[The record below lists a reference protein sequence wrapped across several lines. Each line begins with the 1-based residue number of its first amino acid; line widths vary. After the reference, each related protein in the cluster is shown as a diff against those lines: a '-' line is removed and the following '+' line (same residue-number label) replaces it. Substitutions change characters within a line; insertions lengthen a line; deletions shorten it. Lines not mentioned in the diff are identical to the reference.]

1 MIQPFPNRFLRRM
14 LLAVVY
20 VLSVLGIV
28 ASGGGGG
35 GGSGDGLTTISYS
48 GNTDPAVISRSN
60 ATRLVGNV
68 LIGQTIVG
76 SSSGGSPKGDT
87 SIDTTA
93 QGIGLAQF
101 PGRLTRMLRNALQ
114 SSPNFL
120 SRSTTVRARTNV
132 DLTEPCDNNGGSVHI
147 TGFIE
152 DNGTGTLTLDYIN
165 CREGDE
171 TLDGTVTVQI
181 NAFDFGFFLPTDAIY
196 NFTILTISSSTI
208 NASLSGSIHSQI
220 SIGTET
226 EQLTVD
232 KLVAR
237 NNATGEMLMI
247 TNQVSIITYDIFL
260 APSSF
265 SVTITGRIFDSTHG
279 YVDFTTIVAITFS
292 TITQEY
298 PDGGQL
304 LLTGNLNSGIQV
316 TVISDTHTLLD
327 LDFDGDTTF
336 EIAHTVSWA
345 EIEGE
350 TELTDLDDDG
360 MHDNWEQA
368 NGLDPNNPA
377 DINLDNDIDGASNI
391 EEYRGGA
398 DPSDSGSIPINA
410 DLSLDMA
417 AFPAAVLLGDS
428 LIYNITVRNNGPNDV
443 TDVVVEDTLPV
454 GMTLDS
460 VTPSQGTCTGTSII
474 TCNIG
479 LMIDNSS
486 ATIDIVA
493 TPTSEGVATNAA
505 IVASGTL
512 DLDPTNNVA
521 TMAGGAGSSA
531 SAIQA
536 QIDAAIDGDSI
547 LVPPG
552 IYIGTINISGKNITV
567 ASEQGPLVTV
577 IDGNRLDTV
586 VTINSNSSTVEGF
599 TIQNGTNATVG
610 GGGIEIGAGAPT
622 ILNNIVANNLFRGIE
637 LAFTSAVVRQ
647 NTIRNNSRG
656 GISIRGAGSAVV
668 IDNFILNNS
677 GPSSSLD
684 AGGISMNAAGTPTI
698 QDNTISGNTGGAIS
712 MGNSSNALIL
722 QNIVSNNSGVNCG
735 GIEWLVPS
743 GNTGPRVINNTIV
756 YNDGGQGSA
765 ICADG
770 FDVQTLLAN
779 NIIVAKAG
787 QTAIYCGDFNN
798 FDPPIIEFNNVY
810 ASSGQGYGGIC
821 TDQTGINGNFFGD
834 PLFVDIANEEYQLRT
849 TSPSIDAGDNTVPDI
864 PALDIIGNTRFV
876 DGDQNGSTIVDMGAY
891 EYIP

>member
-1 MIQPFPNRFLRRM
+1 MQITPDRLLRGS
-14 LLAVVY
+14 LLTVVY
-20 VLSVLGIV
+20 LLGILGIA

-35 GGSGDGLTTISYS
+35 GGGDDGPTSISYS

-60 ATRLVGNV
+60 AARLVGNV
-68 LIGQTIVG
+68 LVGQTIVG
-76 SSSGGSPKGDT
+76 SSSGGAARGGS
-87 SIDTTA
+87 SIDTAT

-101 PGRLTRMLRNALQ
+101 PGRLIQKLRNAMQ
-114 SSPNFL
+114 SSSSLL
-120 SRSTTVRARTNV
+120 SRSASVRARTDV
-132 DLTEPCDNNGGSVHI
+132 DETEPCDNSGGSVHI

-165 CREGDE
+165 CREGEE
-171 TLDGTVTVQI
+171 TLDGTVTAQI
-181 NAFDFGFFLPTDAIY
+181 NAFDFGFFIPTDAIY
-196 NFTILTISSSTI
+196 NFAILTITSSTI

-232 KLVAR
+232 KLVGR

-247 TNQVSIITYDIFL
+247 RNQVSVIDYDNIFS
-260 APSSF
+260 PSSF
-265 SVTITGRIFDSTHG
+265 SETITGRIYDSTHG
-279 YVDFTTIVAITFS
+279 YVDFSTIVAITFS

-298 PDGGQL
+298 PDSGQL
-304 LLTGNLNSGIQV
+304 LLIGSLNSGIQV
-316 TVISDTHTLLD
+316 TVISNTHTSLD
-327 LDFDGDTTF
+327 LDLDGDTTF

-345 EIEGE
+345 EIEVE
-350 TELTDLDDDG
+350 TDLIDTDDDG
-360 MHDNWEQA
+360 MHDSWEQA
-368 NGLDPNNPA
+368 NGLDPNNSE
-377 DINLDNDIDGASNI
+377 DINLDSDIDGASNI

-398 DPSDSGSIPINA
+398 DPNDSGSIPTSA
-410 DLSLDMA
+410 DLSVDMT

-443 TDVVVEDTLPV
+443 NDVVVEDTLPV
-454 GMTLDS
+454 GMTLNS
-460 VTPSQGTCTGTSII
+460 VTPSQGTCIGTSII

-493 TPTSEGVATNAA
+493 TPTSEGVVTNSV
-505 IVASGTL
+505 IVTSGTL
-512 DLDPTNNVA
+512 DLDPTNNIA
-521 TMAGGAGSSA
+521 TMSGGAGSSA
-531 SAIQA
+531 SVIQA
-536 QIDAAIDGDSI
+536 QIDAATDGDSI
-547 LVPPG
+547 LVAPG
-552 IYIGTINISGKNITV
+552 VYIGTINISGKNITV

-586 VTINSNSSTVEGF
+586 VTINSNNSTLEGF

-610 GGGIEIGAGAPT
+610 GGGIEVGAGAPT

-656 GISIRGAGSAVV
+656 GILIRGAGSAVV
-668 IDNFILNNS
+668 IDNFILNNF

-698 QDNTISGNTGGAIS
+698 QDNTINGNTGGAIS
-712 MGNSSNALIL
+712 MGNLSDALIL
-722 QNIVSNNSGVNCG
+722 QNIISNNSGVNCG

-743 GNTGPRVINNTIV
+743 SGDGPRVINNTIV

-770 FDVQTLLAN
+770 FDAQTLLVN

-787 QTAIYCGDFNN
+787 QTAIYCGDFNSLES
-798 FDPPIIEFNNVY
+798 PMVEFNNVY
-810 ASSGQGYGGIC
+810 ASLGMGYGGIC
-821 TDQTGINGNFFGD
+821 TDQSGINGNFFGD
-834 PLFVDIANEEYQLRT
+834 PLFIDITNEGYQLRA
-849 TSPSIDAGDNTVPDI
+849 TSPSIDVGDNAVPEI
-864 PALDIIGNTRFV
+864 PALDIVGNTRFV

-891 EYIP
+891 EYIR